1 MRQLLILY
9 FIFFTW
15 FNTTAQNIDFEYN
28 YAINLNKVDTDKIKV
43 TLQFPASNDA
53 LLVYQFPS
61 IIPGT
66 YKVYDFGRFITDLK
80 VYDAENNLITT
91 ERLDVNRWSIDNQ
104 KSKAR
109 KITYWVS
116 DTWDSMLPSRVF
128 EPAGTNIQKDKV
140 FVLNNHG
147 FFGYFEGKMEAHF
160 SVKVSKPSNMFGATS
175 LKPLK
180 TSSLTDTYTV
190 ENYHRLVD
198 NPIMY
203 SEADTASVQIGSTNV
218 FIGLYSP
225 NKKLDAKTTAKS
237 LKEVLKAQEK
247 FLKGKLPTDHYTF
260 LIYLSDK
267 PSNSGAN
274 GALEHW
280 NSSFYFLP
288 EMNPKSLLPIIQE
301 IASHEFFHIITPL
314 SIHSDEIAEFDFMQP
329 KMSQHLWLYEGVTEY
344 FAGLALVQENVIS
357 ESAYLEA
364 LHQKIITSTTL
375 YDRNL
380 PFTEL
385 SKDCLDKYS
394 VEYSNVYQKGALIAF
409 GLDLVLLENSNGK
422 YCLRDLMLDLSQK
435 YGVNVSFKDDQLFD
449 IIEDVSKIPE
459 AKEYLLKYVTT
470 STPLPLSKM
479 FDKIGILYQE
489 EKISRTTTFGNVGLS
504 MNDKDQIIIDDVTEL
519 DEFGKKIGYQKGDVL
534 LEFNKKEITAENI
547 GTIINDF
554 VNHPENFPKVRI
566 SIERNGKIIKLKSK
580 AQINEQIEENV
591 FEKEDNCT
599 QDKQK
604 LFDVW
609 LSKSSQ
615 K

>member
-9 FIFFTW
+9 FLVFVW
-15 FNTTAQNIDFEYN
+15 FNATAQDKGFEYN
-28 YAINLNKVDTDKIKV
+28 YNINLNKVDNDKIKV
-43 TLQFPASNDA
+43 TLQFPATDETT
-53 LLVYQFPS
+53 LIYQFPS

-66 YKVYDFGRFITDLK
+66 YKVYDFGRFITKLK
-80 VYDAENNLITT
+80 VYDANNNSIPT
-91 ERLDVNRWSIDNQ
+91 ERLDVNRWSINNQ
-104 KSKAR
+104 TLKAT

-116 DTWDSMLPSRVF
+116 DTWDSMLPTRVF

-140 FVLNNHG
+140 FILNNHG

-160 SVKVSKPSNMFGATS
+160 TVKVSKPSTMYGATS
-175 LKPLK
+175 LKPIK
-180 TSSLTDTYTV
+180 TSSLTDTYAV
-190 ENYHRLVD
+190 DNYHRLVD

-247 FLKGKLPTDHYTF
+247 FLKGKLPTDRYTF

-288 EMNPKSLLPIIQE
+288 EMNAKSILPIIQE

-344 FAGLALVQENVIS
+344 FAGLALVQEHVIS
-357 ESAYLEA
+357 ENAYLEA

-385 SKDCLDKYS
+385 SKECLEKYS

-422 YCLRDLMLDLSQK
+422 YGLRDLMLDLSER
-435 YGVNVSFKDDQLFD
+435 YGANVSFQDDQLFD
-449 IIEDVSKIPE
+449 IIDDISNIPE
-459 AKEYLLKYVTT
+459 AKEYLIKYVTT
-470 STPLPLSKM
+470 STPLPLTQM
-479 FDKIGILYQE
+479 FHKVGILYQE
-489 EKISRTTTFGNVGLS
+489 EKISKTTTFGNVGLS
-504 MNDKDQIIIDDVTEL
+504 MNDKDQIIIDDITEL

-534 LEFNKKEITAENI
+534 LEFNKIEVSADNI

-554 VNHPENFPKVRI
+554 VNHPESFPKVKI
-566 SIERNGKIIKLKSK
+566 LIERKGKIIKLKSK
-580 AQINEQIEENV
+580 TQVNELIEENV
-591 FEKEDNCT
+591 FEKEDDCSE
-599 QDKQK
+599 QQQK
-604 LFDVW
+604 LFNVW
-609 LSKSSQ
+609 LNKSSQ
-615 K
+615 